1 MKKIFIILSMF
12 ILLCGCGNNE
22 NNILDNFVKKLENT
36 DRYLLKGTMSIVSN
50 EDTFTYDVEA
60 SKSKDDYYKVSLINK
75 INNHEQVILKNEDG
89 VYVVTPDL
97 NKSFK
102 FQSDWP
108 NNGSQS
114 YLLDALLND
123 IVNDD
128 KAIVSKD
135 EKYNYIQCKVN
146 YPNNNVLYSEKIYI
160 NNDYNVVKVEVLDK
174 DSNIKI
180 TLNVIDID
188 YKPKFNNEYFMLN
201 SLIEEEKPEETTTK
215 PKEEQKENSDNS
227 NIKEN
232 KENIDNNENIEKTEN
247 TSKILED
254 IIYPLY
260 IPENTHLSTKDTI
273 ETDNGIRAILTF
285 SGDNPFV
292 LVEEVSYR
300 YDDMEIIPVNGDP
313 LILAD
318 SIGAIS
324 NNSLYW
330 TSNGIDYYL
339 SSTSMNPNELMV
351 IAEGLSGTSIIVSSE
366 K

>member
-1 MKKIFIILSMF
+1 M
-12 ILLCGCGNNE
+12 N
-22 NNILDNFVKKLENT
+22 
-36 DRYLLKGTMSIVSN
+36 IVSN
-50 EDTFTYDVEA
+50 EDTFTYNVEA
-60 SKSKDDYYKVSLINK
+60 SKSKDGYYKVNLINK
-75 INNHEQVILKNEDG
+75 INNHEQVILKNDNG

-128 KAIVSKD
+128 TAIVSKS
-135 EKYNYIQCKVN
+135 EKYDYIQCKVN

-160 NNDYNVVKVEVLDK
+160 DDDYNVVKVEVLDK
-174 DSNIKI
+174 DGNIKI
-180 TLNVIDID
+180 TLDVNDID
-188 YKPKFNNEYFMLN
+188 YKPKFNKDYFMLN
-201 SLIEEEKPEETTTK
+201 TLIDEEKEETTTK
-215 PKEEQKENSDNS
+215 PKEDEVENNNNVEEDKNVGDS
-227 NIKEN
+227 
-232 KENIDNNENIEKTEN
+232 KENIEETEN
-247 TSKILED
+247 TSKILEE

-260 IPENTHLSTKDTI
+260 LPENTHLSTKDTV
-273 ETDNGIRAILTF
+273 ETDNGNRAILTF

-300 YDDMEIIPVNGDP
+300 YDEMEIIPVNGDP

-339 SSTSMNPNELMV
+339 SSTSISPNELMV